1 MLGKTVLDRYKI
13 VEKIGSGGMADVYLA
28 DDILLGRKVA
38 IKTLH
43 AQFAADPT
51 FITRFKREARA
62 AANLHHPNIVDVYDW
77 GNDENCY
84 FLVMEYVK
92 GRMLKEIILQESPLP
107 YEKIIKYSMQICDAL
122 NTAHKNDL
130 IHRDI
135 KPQNII
141 ISDDDILKITDFG
154 IAKSLTSTL
163 TQGSAVFGTAN
174 YISPEQAEAKSIS
187 QTSDIYSLGIVIYEM
202 ASGEL
207 PFRGDNP
214 ISVAMKHIY
223 EVPLQPSYYRED
235 IPYGLEQVILKAI
248 NKDPLNRYQ
257 NAIEL
262 KEALAGCLEV
272 KPPKVLLS
280 KKKNEGARRDDRT
293 RELGKKDRPA
303 RFRPLGYLIVIIAL
317 LATGSI
323 LTFLL
328 WPKEPPIE
336 IVVVPDIK
344 NIDISSAQKK
354 LEEAKLR
361 LSVVEQKY
369 NNEVEPGD
377 IISQNPVEGSK
388 VEKDSTVEV
397 IISKGVETTM
407 MPDLK
412 GLTIGEARNIL
423 QQSSINIGKID
434 SEHSIEVGKDLI
446 IKQSIKAGD
455 IVSKGISVDLTI
467 SKGPEMVTVPS
478 VVGMLYEE
486 AKNVITAAKL
496 IPVRED
502 RFNPDTEVG
511 VVISQ
516 EPGASSSA
524 QKDSEVI
531 LIVSVNNETS
541 IVPDIV
547 GMKADDARARV
558 EGSGFAAVLIKIV
571 SAKDQKNVV
580 LKQEPNAG
588 ISLARGSSIRI
599 YIGDGSI

>member
-1 MLGKTVLDRYKI
+1 MLGKIVLDRYKI

-28 DDILLGRKVA
+28 DDMLLGRKVA

-77 GNDENCY
+77 GNDRNCY
-84 FLVMEYVK
+84 FLVLEYIK
-92 GRMLKEIILQESPLP
+92 GRTLKEIILQESPLP

-122 NTAHKNDL
+122 DTAHKNDL

-141 ISDDDILKITDFG
+141 VSDDDIPKITDFG
-154 IAKSLTSTL
+154 IAKSLTATL

-187 QTSDIYSLGIVIYEM
+187 LTSDIYSLGIVIYEM

-223 EVPLQPSYYRED
+223 EEPMHPSYYRED

-248 NKDPLNRYQ
+248 SKDPLDRYQ
-257 NAIEL
+257 TAMEL
-262 KEALAGCLEV
+262 KEALADCLEV
-272 KPPKVLLS
+272 KPPKVLVS
-280 KKKNEGARRDDRT
+280 KKKNGGARRDERT
-293 RELGKKDRPA
+293 RELGTRNRPA
-303 RFRPLGYLIVIIAL
+303 RFRLLGSLLVIIVL
-317 LATGSI
+317 LTAGGI

-336 IVVVPDIK
+336 IVAVPDIR

-354 LEEAKLR
+354 LEETGLR

-369 NNEVEPGD
+369 NDEVEPGG
-377 IISQNPVEGSK
+377 IISQNPEEGSK

-397 IISKGVETTM
+397 IISKGIETTTM
-407 MPDLK
+407 LDLK
-412 GLTIGEARNIL
+412 GLTVDEARNIL
-423 QQSSINIGKID
+423 QQSSIGIGKID
-434 SEHSIEVGKDLI
+434 SEYSIEVEKDHI

-478 VVGMLYEE
+478 VVGMPYED
-486 AKNVITAAKL
+486 AKNVIIAAKL
-496 IPVRED
+496 IPIRED
-502 RFNPDTEVG
+502 RFNPGAEVE

-516 EPGASSSA
+516 EPDASSST

-531 LIVSVNNETS
+531 LVVTVNTETS
-541 IVPDIV
+541 IVPDTI
-547 GMKADDARARV
+547 GMRADDARVAV
-558 EGSGFAAVLIKIV
+558 EGSGFTAVLIKIV
-571 SAKDQKNVV
+571 STKDQKDMV
-580 LKQEPNAG
+580 LKQEPIAG
-588 ISLARGSSIRI
+588 TSLARGSSVRI